1 MDMKKIVYIII
12 GVISLMA
19 CSGRK
24 DPVEALN
31 RAKVVMNKHADSALM
46 ILDSLG
52 RYEAD
57 FNEHFRMQ
65 YKLHRLNAY
74 NKLDTIFR
82 STKEAQE
89 LVDYFDDYG
98 TSNEKMLAYYL
109 LGRSYY
115 DTHEAP
121 MALNCFQIATEKADT
136 ADEDCD
142 FHQLSRIYGQIST
155 IFFDQNLI
163 RQSLVNSFLEE
174 RFAWK
179 AKDTLNAIKTIGGYI
194 GGYKRLQQEDSV
206 LAITK
211 RVSALCAKYSCQTL
225 SAGYLSGLAE
235 IYIARGETLEAKK
248 ILDLYESQSGFFDE
262 KGNIERGRETYYY
275 TKGQYYLVT
284 HQYDSAEYLFRKELM
299 LGKDFNNQNAASR
312 GLALLFQQKHMGDS
326 AAKYALYSYEMNDS
340 VYAHMATKEV
350 EQMQGMYD
358 YSRNQEMAM
367 REKER
372 ADKEHRKAYTIL
384 NVLCVL
390 ILVST
395 YIVRVVYKRRKK
407 ERMVYAQKL
416 SDLAKAQIDIVRL
429 RSIADQTAELK
440 QLIAEKETIIAQM
453 ECDID
458 LYKEKLGAQKKSAE
472 SLLEESEIYQN
483 LLKKAGKAAT
493 LTSDDWHQINMVAID
508 ILPNFYKFISSKK
521 MDLNDKEFETCIL
534 IRMHFAPKD
543 VANMLGV
550 SQPYISK
557 IRSNMMPK
565 LFGTTG
571 CSKDL
576 DERLMQYT

>member
-1 MDMKKIVYIII
+1 
-12 GVISLMA
+12 MA
-19 CSGRK
+19 CSGRQ
-24 DPVEALN
+24 DSVEALN
-31 RAKVVMNKHADSALM
+31 MAKVMMNKHADSALM

-52 RYEAD
+52 QFESDYS
-57 FNEHFRMQ
+57 EHFNMQ
-65 YKLHRLNAY
+65 CRLHRLNAY
-74 NKLDTIFR
+74 NKLDTIFS

-98 TSNEKMLAYYL
+98 SSNEKMLAYYL
-109 LGRSYY
+109 LGRAYY

-121 MALNCFQIATEKADT
+121 MALNCFQVATEKADT
-136 ADEDCD
+136 TDENCD
-142 FHQLSRIYGQIST
+142 YYQLSRIYGQIST
-155 IFFDQNLI
+155 IYFDQNLI
-163 RQSLVNSFLEE
+163 HQSLINSCMEE
-174 RFAWK
+174 KFAWK

-206 LAITK
+206 VAITK
-211 RVSALCAKYSCQTL
+211 RVSALCAKYGCQTL
-225 SAGYLSGLAE
+225 SAGYLSGLAK
-235 IYIARGETLEAKK
+235 IYTAHGKTLEAKR

-262 KGNIERGRETYYY
+262 KGNIERGREIYYY
-275 TKGQYYLVT
+275 TKGQYYLAT

-312 GLALLFQQKHMGDS
+312 GLALFFQQKHMGDS

-340 VYAHMATKEV
+340 VYAQMATKEV

-390 ILVST
+390 ILFST
-395 YIVRVVYKRRKK
+395 YIARVVYKKRKK
-407 ERMVYAQKL
+407 EKLEYAQKL

-458 LYKEKLGAQKKSAE
+458 LYKEKLGVQKKSAE
-472 SLLEESEIYQN
+472 LLLEESEIYQN
-483 LLKKAGKAAT
+483 LQKKAGKATT

-534 IRMHFAPKD
+534 IRMHFSPKD

-550 SQPYISK
+550 SQPYITK
-557 IRSNMMPK
+557 IRNNMMPK
-565 LFGTTG
+565 LFGITG
-571 CSKDL
+571 SSKEL

>member
-1 MDMKKIVYIII
+1 MKKIVYIII

-19 CSGRK
+19 CSGRQ
-24 DPVEALN
+24 DSVEALN
-31 RAKVVMNKHADSALM
+31 MAKVMMNKHADSALM

-52 RYEAD
+52 QFESDYS
-57 FNEHFRMQ
+57 EHFNMQ
-65 YKLHRLNAY
+65 CRLHRLNAY
-74 NKLDTIFR
+74 NKLDTIFS

-98 TSNEKMLAYYL
+98 SSNEKMLAYYL
-109 LGRSYY
+109 LGRAYY

-121 MALNCFQIATEKADT
+121 MALNCFQVATEKADT
-136 ADEDCD
+136 TDENCD
-142 FHQLSRIYGQIST
+142 YYQLSRIYGQIST
-155 IFFDQNLI
+155 IYFDQNLI
-163 RQSLVNSFLEE
+163 HQSLINSCMEE
-174 RFAWK
+174 KFAWK

-206 LAITK
+206 VAITK
-211 RVSALCAKYSCQTL
+211 RVSALCAKYGCQTL
-225 SAGYLSGLAE
+225 SAGYLSGLAK
-235 IYIARGETLEAKK
+235 IYTAHGKTLEAKR

-262 KGNIERGRETYYY
+262 KGNIERGREIYYY
-275 TKGQYYLVT
+275 TKGQYYLAT

-340 VYAHMATKEV
+340 VYAQMATKEV

-390 ILVST
+390 ILFST
-395 YIVRVVYKRRKK
+395 YIARVVYKKRKK
-407 ERMVYAQKL
+407 EKLEYAQKL

-429 RSIADQTAELK
+429 RSIADQAAELK

-458 LYKEKLGAQKKSAE
+458 LYKEKLGVQKKSAE

-483 LLKKAGKAAT
+483 LQKKAGKATT

-534 IRMHFAPKD
+534 IRMHFSPKD

-550 SQPYISK
+550 SQPYITK
-557 IRSNMMPK
+557 IRNNMMPK
-565 LFGTTG
+565 LFGITG
-571 CSKDL
+571 SSKEL

>member
-1 MDMKKIVYIII
+1 MKKIVYIII

-19 CSGRK
+19 CSGRQ
-24 DPVEALN
+24 DSVEALN
-31 RAKVVMNKHADSALM
+31 MAKVMMNKHADSALM

-52 RYEAD
+52 QFESDYS
-57 FNEHFRMQ
+57 EHFNMQ
-65 YKLHRLNAY
+65 CRLHRLNAY
-74 NKLDTIFR
+74 NKLDTIFS

-98 TSNEKMLAYYL
+98 SSNEKMLAYYL
-109 LGRSYY
+109 LGRAYY

-121 MALNCFQIATEKADT
+121 MALNCFQVATEKADT
-136 ADEDCD
+136 TDENCD
-142 FHQLSRIYGQIST
+142 YYQLSRIYGQIST
-155 IFFDQNLI
+155 IYFDQNLI
-163 RQSLVNSFLEE
+163 HQSLINSCMEE
-174 RFAWK
+174 KFAWK

-206 LAITK
+206 VAITK
-211 RVSALCAKYSCQTL
+211 RVSALCAKYGCQTL
-225 SAGYLSGLAE
+225 SAGYLSGLAK
-235 IYIARGETLEAKK
+235 IYTAHGKTLEAKR

-262 KGNIERGRETYYY
+262 KGNIERGREIYYY
-275 TKGQYYLVT
+275 TKGQYYLAT

-340 VYAHMATKEV
+340 VYAQMATKEV

-390 ILVST
+390 ILAAA
-395 YIVRVVYKRRKK
+395 YIARIVYKRRKK

-429 RSIADQTAELK
+429 RSIADQAAELK

-458 LYKEKLGAQKKSAE
+458 LYKEKLGVQKKSAE

-483 LLKKAGKAAT
+483 LQKKAGKATT

-534 IRMHFAPKD
+534 IRMHFSPKD

-550 SQPYISK
+550 SQPYITK
-557 IRSNMMPK
+557 IRNNMMPK
-565 LFGTTG
+565 LFGITG
-571 CSKDL
+571 SSKEL

>member
-1 MDMKKIVYIII
+1 MKKIVYIII

-19 CSGRK
+19 CSGRQ
-24 DPVEALN
+24 DSVEALN
-31 RAKVVMNKHADSALM
+31 MAKVMMNKHADSALM

-52 RYEAD
+52 QFESDYS
-57 FNEHFRMQ
+57 EHFNMQ
-65 YKLHRLNAY
+65 CRLHRLNAY
-74 NKLDTIFR
+74 NKLDTIFS

-98 TSNEKMLAYYL
+98 SSNEKMLAYYL
-109 LGRSYY
+109 LGRAYY

-121 MALNCFQIATEKADT
+121 MALNCFQVATEKADT
-136 ADEDCD
+136 TDENCD
-142 FHQLSRIYGQIST
+142 YYQLSRIYGQIST
-155 IFFDQNLI
+155 IYFDQNLI
-163 RQSLVNSFLEE
+163 HQSLINSCMEE
-174 RFAWK
+174 KFAWK

-206 LAITK
+206 VAITK
-211 RVSALCAKYSCQTL
+211 RVSALCAKYGCQTL
-225 SAGYLSGLAE
+225 SAGYLSGLAK
-235 IYIARGETLEAKK
+235 IYTAHGKTLEAKR

-262 KGNIERGRETYYY
+262 KGNIERGREIYYY
-275 TKGQYYLVT
+275 TKGQYYLAT

-340 VYAHMATKEV
+340 VYAQMATKEV

-390 ILVST
+390 ILFST
-395 YIVRVVYKRRKK
+395 YIARVVYKKRKK
-407 ERMVYAQKL
+407 EKLEYAQKL

-458 LYKEKLGAQKKSAE
+458 LYKEKLGVQKKSAE
-472 SLLEESEIYQN
+472 LLLEESEIYQN
-483 LLKKAGKAAT
+483 LQKKAGKATT

-534 IRMHFAPKD
+534 IRMHFSPKD

-550 SQPYISK
+550 SQPYITK
-557 IRSNMMPK
+557 IRNNMMPK
-565 LFGTTG
+565 LFGITG
-571 CSKDL
+571 SSKEL

>member
-1 MDMKKIVYIII
+1 MKKIVYIII

-19 CSGRK
+19 CSGRQ
-24 DPVEALN
+24 DSVEALN
-31 RAKVVMNKHADSALM
+31 MAKVMMNKHADSALM

-52 RYEAD
+52 QFESDYS
-57 FNEHFRMQ
+57 EHFNMQ
-65 YKLHRLNAY
+65 CRLHRLNAY
-74 NKLDTIFR
+74 NKLDTIFS

-98 TSNEKMLAYYL
+98 SSNEKMLAYYL
-109 LGRSYY
+109 LGRAYY

-121 MALNCFQIATEKADT
+121 MALNCFQVATEKADT
-136 ADEDCD
+136 TDENCD
-142 FHQLSRIYGQIST
+142 YYQLSRIYGQIST
-155 IFFDQNLI
+155 IYFDQNLI
-163 RQSLVNSFLEE
+163 HQSLINSCMEE
-174 RFAWK
+174 KFAWK

-206 LAITK
+206 VAITK
-211 RVSALCAKYSCQTL
+211 RVSALCAKYGCQTL
-225 SAGYLSGLAE
+225 SAGYLSGLAK
-235 IYIARGETLEAKK
+235 IYTAHGKTLEAKR

-262 KGNIERGRETYYY
+262 KGNIERGREIYYY
-275 TKGQYYLVT
+275 TKGQYYLAT

-340 VYAHMATKEV
+340 VYAQMATKEV

-390 ILVST
+390 ILAAA
-395 YIVRVVYKRRKK
+395 YIARIVYKRRKK

-429 RSIADQTAELK
+429 RSIADQAAELK

-458 LYKEKLGAQKKSAE
+458 LYKEKLGVQKKSAE
-472 SLLEESEIYQN
+472 LLLEESEIYQN
-483 LLKKAGKAAT
+483 LQKKAGKATT

-534 IRMHFAPKD
+534 IRMHFSPKD

-550 SQPYISK
+550 SQPYITK
-557 IRSNMMPK
+557 IRNNMMPK
-565 LFGTTG
+565 LFGITG
-571 CSKDL
+571 SSKEL

>member
-1 MDMKKIVYIII
+1 MKKIVYIII

-19 CSGRK
+19 CSGRQ
-24 DPVEALN
+24 DSVEALN
-31 RAKVVMNKHADSALM
+31 MAKVMMNKHADSALM

-52 RYEAD
+52 QFESDYS
-57 FNEHFRMQ
+57 EHFNMQ
-65 YKLHRLNAY
+65 CRLHRLNAY
-74 NKLDTIFR
+74 NKLDTIFS

-98 TSNEKMLAYYL
+98 SSNEKMLAYYL
-109 LGRSYY
+109 LGRAYY

-121 MALNCFQIATEKADT
+121 MALNCFQVATEKADT
-136 ADEDCD
+136 TDENCD
-142 FHQLSRIYGQIST
+142 YYQLSRIYGQIST
-155 IFFDQNLI
+155 IYFDQNLI
-163 RQSLVNSFLEE
+163 HQSLINSCMEE
-174 RFAWK
+174 KFAWK

-206 LAITK
+206 VAITK
-211 RVSALCAKYSCQTL
+211 RVSALCAKYGCQTL
-225 SAGYLSGLAE
+225 SAGYLSGLAK
-235 IYIARGETLEAKK
+235 IYTAHGKTLEAKR

-262 KGNIERGRETYYY
+262 KGNIERGREIYYY
-275 TKGQYYLVT
+275 TKGQYYLAT

-312 GLALLFQQKHMGDS
+312 GLALFFQQKHMGDS

-340 VYAHMATKEV
+340 VYAQMATKEV

-390 ILVST
+390 ILFST
-395 YIVRVVYKRRKK
+395 YIARVVYKKRKK
-407 ERMVYAQKL
+407 EKLEYAQKL

-458 LYKEKLGAQKKSAE
+458 LYKEKLGVQKKSAE
-472 SLLEESEIYQN
+472 LLLEESEIYQN
-483 LLKKAGKAAT
+483 LQKKAGKATT

-534 IRMHFAPKD
+534 IRMHFSPKD

-550 SQPYISK
+550 SQPYITK
-557 IRSNMMPK
+557 IRNNMMPK
-565 LFGTTG
+565 LFGITG
-571 CSKDL
+571 SSKEL

>member
-1 MDMKKIVYIII
+1 MKKIVYIII

-19 CSGRK
+19 CSGRQ
-24 DPVEALN
+24 DSVEALN
-31 RAKVVMNKHADSALM
+31 MAKVMMNKHADSALM

-52 RYEAD
+52 QFESDYS
-57 FNEHFRMQ
+57 EHFNMQ
-65 YKLHRLNAY
+65 CRLHRLNAY
-74 NKLDTIFR
+74 NKLDTIFS

-98 TSNEKMLAYYL
+98 SSNEKMLAYYL
-109 LGRSYY
+109 LGRAYY

-121 MALNCFQIATEKADT
+121 MALNCFQVATEKADT
-136 ADEDCD
+136 TDENCD
-142 FHQLSRIYGQIST
+142 YYQLSRIYGQIST
-155 IFFDQNLI
+155 IYFDQNLI
-163 RQSLVNSFLEE
+163 HQSLINSCMEE
-174 RFAWK
+174 KFAWK

-206 LAITK
+206 VAITK
-211 RVSALCAKYSCQTL
+211 RVSALCAKYGCQTL
-225 SAGYLSGLAE
+225 SAGYLSGLAK
-235 IYIARGETLEAKK
+235 IYTAHGKTLEAKR

-262 KGNIERGRETYYY
+262 KGNIERGREIYYY
-275 TKGQYYLVT
+275 TKGQYYLAT

-340 VYAHMATKEV
+340 VYAQMATKEV

-390 ILVST
+390 ILAAA
-395 YIVRVVYKRRKK
+395 YIARIVYKRRKK

-458 LYKEKLGAQKKSAE
+458 LYKEKLGVQKKSAE

-483 LLKKAGKAAT
+483 LQKKAGKATT

-534 IRMHFAPKD
+534 IRMHFSPKD

-550 SQPYISK
+550 SQPYITK
-557 IRSNMMPK
+557 IRNNMMPK
-565 LFGTTG
+565 LFGITG
-571 CSKDL
+571 SSKEL

>member
-1 MDMKKIVYIII
+1 
-12 GVISLMA
+12 MA
-19 CSGRK
+19 CSGRQ
-24 DPVEALN
+24 DYVEALN
-31 RAKVVMNKHADSALM
+31 RAKAVMNKHADSALM

-109 LGRSYY
+109 LGRTYY

-121 MALNCFQIATEKADT
+121 MALNCFQVATEKADT
-136 ADEDCD
+136 TDENCD
-142 FHQLSRIYGQIST
+142 YYQLSRIYGQMSRL
-155 IFFDQNLI
+155 FYQQGLM
-163 RQSLVNSFLEE
+163 RQSIICDSISIKCAYEG
-174 RFAWK
+174 R
-179 AKDTLNAIKTIGGYI
+179 DTLTALLSMANQILA
-194 GGYKRLQQEDSV
+194 YKQLGNKDIA
-206 LAITK
+206 L
-211 RVSALCAKYSCQTL
+211 ALCDKTFKLFSKHGFKEQSAIVLFPSINDLIERGDFKKAAENL
-225 SAGYLSGLAE
+225 S
-235 IYIARGETLEAKK
+235 K
-248 ILDLYESQSGFFDE
+248 YESESGFFDSHLEIE
-262 KGNIERGRETYYY
+262 KGREIYYY
-275 TKGQYYLVT
+275 TKGNYYLS
-284 HQYDSAEYLFRKELM
+284 YGCLDSAEFYFRKELSK
-299 LGKDFNNQNAASR
+299 GKDFNNQNAASR

-340 VYAHMATKEV
+340 VYAQMATKEV

-390 ILVST
+390 ILAAA
-395 YIVRVVYKRRKK
+395 YIARVVYKRRKK
-407 ERMVYAQKL
+407 EKLEYAQKL

-429 RSIADQTAELK
+429 RSIADQTTELK

-534 IRMHFAPKD
+534 IRMHFSPKD

-550 SQPYISK
+550 SQPYITK
-557 IRSNMMPK
+557 IRNNMMPK
-565 LFGTTG
+565 LFGITG
-571 CSKDL
+571 SSKEL